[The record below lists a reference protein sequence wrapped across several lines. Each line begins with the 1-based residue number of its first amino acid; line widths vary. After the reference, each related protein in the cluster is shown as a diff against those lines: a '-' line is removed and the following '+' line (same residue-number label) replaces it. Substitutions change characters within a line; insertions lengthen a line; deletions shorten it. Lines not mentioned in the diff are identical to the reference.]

1 MTIENWMQILIATIG
16 IVIAAVSASLSY
28 FFTKRNQL
36 RVDECRLK
44 EKCYLDYIKALSD
57 NVLIDNLAE
66 SRSRLSEAHN
76 HILLI
81 GSSEVVEK
89 LRNFTMLIAID
100 NLKGFTQEENDVLL
114 TELIKSMR
122 IDLYKKSKINTNYPM
137 VSLSGKRKTK
147 QKIKE

>member
-57 NVLIDNLAE
+57 NVLI
-66 SRSRLSEAHN
+66 
-76 HILLI
+76 I
-81 GSSEVVEK
+81 
-89 LRNFTMLIAID
+89 
-100 NLKGFTQEENDVLL
+100 
-114 TELIKSMR
+114 
-122 IDLYKKSKINTNYPM
+122 
-137 VSLSGKRKTK
+137 
-147 QKIKE
+147 

>member
-1 MTIENWMQILIATIG
+1 MTIENWMQILIAVIG
-16 IVIAAVSASLSY
+16 IVIATISASLTY

-36 RVDECRLK
+36 RADECRLK

-57 NVLIDNLAE
+57 NVLSDDLDE

-81 GSSEVVEK
+81 GSSQVVEK
-89 LRNFTMLIAID
+89 LRNFSILISIG
-100 NLKGFTQEENDVLL
+100 NHKGFTQEEHDTSL

-122 IDLYKKSKINTNYPM
+122 IDLYKNSKINTKYPII
-137 VSLSGKRKTK
+137 SLSGKRNME